1 MILALSGIAL
11 LLIVLLVAVRIG
23 INKEKTVEGDIPP
36 VIHASGIY
44 SIFRKSPRESL
55 SDYKPSQE
63 EISKYF
69 SSKNVNSNDLTLTE
83 AEKSKLMQSW
93 NTQMELN
100 ISEIEKGD
108 LKGIE
113 FYYYEYLWPD
123 PICAKCIP
131 KGRFVT
137 REELYQFPNIIPP
150 FHLGCG
156 CRLKKYEGKEKLHD
170 TTELGMLPLFRNG
183 APPLLPDWKEILSL
197 ES

>member
-1 MILALSGIAL
+1 MVLALSGIAL
-11 LLIVLLVAVRIG
+11 LLIVLLIAVRIG
-23 INKEKTVEGDIPP
+23 INREKTEEGSISP

-44 SIFRKSPRESL
+44 SIFRKSPRESI

-69 SSKNVNSNDLTLTE
+69 TDKNVNSNGLRITE
-83 AEKSKLMQSW
+83 AQRRNLMESW

-113 FYYYEYLWPD
+113 FYYYEYAWND

-137 REELYQFPNIIPP
+137 REEIYQHPNIIPP

-183 APPLLPDWKEILSL
+183 APPLLPDWKEVLAI

>member
-1 MILALSGIAL
+1 LGIAL
-11 LLIVLLVAVRIG
+11 LLIFLLIAVRIG
-23 INKEKTVEGDIPP
+23 INKEKTEDGNIQP

-44 SIFRKSPRESL
+44 SIIRKSPRDSI

-63 EISKYF
+63 EIIKYF
-69 SSKNVNSNDLTLTE
+69 SDKNVNTGNIALSEGDISELI
-83 AEKSKLMQSW
+83 KSW
-93 NTQMELN
+93 NSQMELN

-113 FYYYEYLWPD
+113 FYYFEYAWDD
-123 PICAKCIP
+123 PLCARHIP
-131 KGRFVT
+131 KGRFIT
-137 REELYQFPNIIPP
+137 REEIFQFPNIIPP

-183 APPLLPDWKEILSL
+183 APPLLPDWKEVLKV
-197 ES
+197 